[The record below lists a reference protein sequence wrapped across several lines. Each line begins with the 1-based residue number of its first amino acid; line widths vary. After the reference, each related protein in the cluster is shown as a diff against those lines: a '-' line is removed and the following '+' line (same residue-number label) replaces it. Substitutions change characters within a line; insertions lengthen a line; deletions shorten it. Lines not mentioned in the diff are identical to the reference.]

1 MDISIVVWK
10 VATRKGF
17 PIKLYIYENATN
29 RKYIPTD
36 FYTLAQDWDYLKGI
50 PKPSHP
56 QFNSLLNYIYSKNLE
71 ITKLDSRIY
80 NENLSFNT
88 VINLLTSNKDANSF
102 TDFWEELN
110 IEYDKRKLGKAVF
123 YKESLSS
130 FRLFQKDVQF
140 DEVNYLFLTKF
151 KEFKYSKGC
160 SSGGINTY
168 LTAIRAVRN
177 EAINR
182 EVFVPKS
189 AKNPFS
195 GIMEAKVKT
204 KDKYFTLDEMKLIMP
219 LLPPKIK
226 FHHGPY
232 HYHNY
237 FLLCFYLGGIDFVD
251 LANLRYDEHVKGGRI
266 RFTRFKG
273 GSNEFI
279 NNKIIPEAQVILD
292 QYKESCSPY
301 LINIHQYNYK
311 SHRANYDKRFGKWL
325 ESIGITSYFGTKTPR
340 YTFIDLG
347 KQLQLNRDV
356 VKEIVGHASTDVH
369 SIYEGIFS
377 ELVKDEVHE
386 KIIQAV
392 LG

>member
-17 PIKLYIYENATN
+17 PIKLYIYENSTN
-29 RKYIPTD
+29 RKYIPTE
-36 FYTLAQDWDYLKGI
+36 FYTLAQDWDTVKEI
-50 PKPSHP
+50 PKSSHP
-56 QFNSLLNYIYSKNLE
+56 QYISLLNFIYKKKIEINELKSKA
-71 ITKLDSRIY
+71 I
-80 NENLSFNT
+80 NEDLSFNS
-88 VINLLTSNKDANSF
+88 VINLLTSNKDGNSF
-102 TDFWEELN
+102 TDFWDEMN
-110 IEYDKRKLGKAVF
+110 IEFKNRKLPKAK
-123 YKESLSS
+123 YYEDSLSA

-140 DEVNYLFLTKF
+140 SEINYLFLTKF
-151 KEFKYSKGC
+151 KEFKYSQGC
-160 SSGGINTY
+160 TSGGINTY
-168 LTAIRAVRN
+168 LAGIKAIRN
-177 EAINR
+177 EAIKR
-182 EVFVPKS
+182 EVFMPTS
-189 AKNPFS
+189 FKNPFA
-195 GIMEAKVKT
+195 GMMEKKGKT
-204 KDKYFTLDEMKLIMP
+204 KDKYFTLEEMKVIMAE
-219 LLPPKIK
+219 LPPKFK
-226 FHHGPY
+226 FFRGEY
-232 HYHNY
+232 HFHNY

-340 YTFIDLG
+340 YTFIDLA
-347 KQLQLNRDV
+347 KQLQLNRDI

-377 ELVKDEVHE
+377 EPVKDEVHE

-392 LG
+392 LA